1 MAYIILLRNPLN
13 PQSREISAI
22 EPGTPVID
30 WLQEYH
36 PHGFGAPV
44 KFYVNGAEKELD
56 DLDYEV
62 GPEDVV
68 VIALMPGDPITITF
82 AVLSL
87 VASAILAAVSYYEMQ
102 SMMDDLKNQ
111 GKGNS
116 VSPYEISSNQNAAR
130 IGEAVPVLYGELIVT
145 PDYVAQPYGFVSWS
159 QANFTELYNGV
170 QYLDLVLC
178 IGQGN
183 IDVSDVFVGETDSTV
198 LPPGVM
204 AWQVFKPAQHQSKM
218 GVISAA
224 MGGGF
229 HESVISSPEVSNQEF
244 IQLNDAAGFFA
255 TCPPGHKG
263 SRFQIDITFPGG
275 CFDPDST
282 GDIRGR
288 QTKFNVYYIELDDND
303 NKVGSEF
310 VNSITCNTLYST
322 AVTGPNLNTI
332 STGSTSD
339 KNQTAITSPLR
350 RSYMFTAPRSA
361 RWAVRIVRTSGAP
374 NAKNGTD
381 RFTWAGL
388 RLYEDYPAGAAY
400 GDVTLLACRIK
411 ASQGLGPDAS
421 VRVSVKATRRLP
433 PPGGGS
439 EVQTTSGIDAFA
451 DIYRNAVYGANRPET
466 ELDLVTLADLK
477 PKWASY
483 KFNHIFRNRGTVWE
497 ALRTVCAPYAA
508 QPLPLGAYMSIS
520 QDGVKPMRSMMFTD
534 ANIVAGSMSI
544 NYSFD
549 EEGAADGIEVEY
561 LDPKDLRQMYA
572 TYPASALR
580 ADKYALTG
588 VTDANWANQYARLV
602 WQRRLGQRKF
612 VTFETEL
619 EGLILRIGDR
629 IGIAHNVPK
638 WGDSGLVVGVA
649 GNVLIADHDLDW
661 SGTGLRYVL
670 LRRTDGSVTDPIVVT
685 KGAQDHRMVMAT
697 ANAVNVD
704 NEYEYTSFAFGP
716 ADLMVRDFVVTAV
729 KPNGENTVTV
739 DAANYNPSI
748 FNSTMSTTQ

>member
-1 MAYIILLRNPLN
+1 M
-13 PQSREISAI
+13 
-22 EPGTPVID
+22 
-30 WLQEYH
+30 
-36 PHGFGAPV
+36 
-44 KFYVNGAEKELD
+44 
-56 DLDYEV
+56 
-62 GPEDVV
+62 
-68 VIALMPGDPITITF
+68 
-82 AVLSL
+82 
-87 VASAILAAVSYYEMQ
+87 
-102 SMMDDLKNQ
+102 
-111 GKGNS
+111 
-116 VSPYEISSNQNAAR
+116 
-130 IGEAVPVLYGELIVT
+130 
-145 PDYVAQPYGFVSWS
+145 
-159 QANFTELYNGV
+159 
-170 QYLDLVLC
+170 
-178 IGQGN
+178 
-183 IDVSDVFVGETDSTV
+183 
-198 LPPGVM
+198 
-204 AWQVFKPAQHQSKM
+204 
-218 GVISAA
+218 
-224 MGGGF
+224 
-229 HESVISSPEVSNQEF
+229 ISSPEVSNQEF
-244 IQLNDAAGFFA
+244 IQLNDSAGFFA

-288 QTKFNVYYIELDDND
+288 KLQLNVYYVELDDND
-303 NKVGSEF
+303 NKIGAEI
-310 VNSITCNTLYST
+310 VNTITCNTLYST

-350 RSYMFTAPRSA
+350 RSYMFTTPRSA
-361 RWAVRIVRTSGAP
+361 RWAVRIVRSTAAP
-374 NAKNGTD
+374 NAQNGTD

-421 VRVSVKATRRLP
+421 VRVSVKATRRLS

-451 DIYRNAVYGANRPET
+451 DIYRNAIYGANRPET

-483 KFNHIFRNRGTVWE
+483 RFNHIFRNRGTVWE

-588 VTDANWANQYARLV
+588 VTDVNWANQYARLV

-638 WGDSGLVVGVA
+638 WGDSGLVVGIA

-661 SGTGLRYVL
+661 SGAGLRYVL
-670 LRRTDGSVTDPIVVT
+670 LRKTDGSVTDPIVVT
-685 KGAQDHRMVMAT
+685 KGSQNHRMVMAT

-729 KPNGENTVTV
+729 KPNGESTVTV
-739 DAANYNPSI
+739 EAANYNPSI